1 MGNLQS
7 VEALQWLAFIGQ
19 TRNDIIH
26 AGNGREVHPRGVPKI
41 KVDGYT
47 PKTKEVFEYLGSFWH
62 ARRHKPIGNTEETL
76 LNRYEETKT
85 RLEKIKNAV
94 LQLFRYG
101 GGNLYNCCEKILA
114 LKINLVCTL
123 T

>member
-1 MGNLQS
+1 MFLKPDTVGIIPRGYRMGNLQS

-62 ARRHKPIGNTEETL
+62 AHRHKPIGNTEETL
-76 LNRYEETKT
+76 LNRYEETNA
-85 RLEKIKNAV
+85 RLEKN
-94 LQLFRYG
+94 
-101 GGNLYNCCEKILA
+101 
-114 LKINLVCTL
+114 
-123 T
+123 